1 MSKNVLTGDEEIKQ
15 LMASAKKIAV
25 VGLSRDPNKDSYR
38 VAKYL
43 QDHGYK
49 IIPVNPTISDVLG
62 EKAYPSLKEVPG
74 PVDIVDVFRRP
85 EDVPPIAEAAAGIKA
100 RALWMQLGIVNE
112 DAAKTAADA
121 GLKVVMDRCL
131 KVEHGR
137 LMG

>member
-1 MSKNVLTGDEEIKQ
+1 MGKNVLTDDEEIKQ

-25 VGLSRDPNKDSYR
+25 VGLSKDPSKDSYR

-43 QDHGYK
+43 QDQGYK
-49 IIPVNPTISDVLG
+49 IIPVNPTISEVLG

-85 EDVPPIAEAAAGIKA
+85 EDVPLIAEAAAGIKA
-100 RALWMQLGIVNE
+100 GALWMQLGIVNE
-112 DAAKTAADA
+112 DAAKTAAGA

>member
-1 MSKNVLTGDEEIKQ
+1 MSKNVLTSDEEIKQ
-15 LMASAKKIAV
+15 LIGSAKTIAV
-25 VGLSRDPNKDSYR
+25 VGLSKDPNKDSYR

-49 IIPVNPTISDVLG
+49 IIPVNPTISEVLG

-100 RALWMQLGIVNE
+100 KALWMQLGIVN
-112 DAAKTAADA
+112 DSAAKTAADA

>member
-1 MSKNVLTGDEEIKQ
+1 MGKNVLTDDEEIKQ

-25 VGLSRDPNKDSYR
+25 VGLSKDPSKDSYR

-43 QDHGYK
+43 QDQGYK
-49 IIPVNPTISDVLG
+49 IIPVNPTISEVLG

-85 EDVPPIAEAAAGIKA
+85 EDVPPIVEAAAGIKA
-100 RALWMQLGIVNE
+100 GALWMQLGIVNE
-112 DAAKTAADA
+112 DAAKTAAGA
-121 GLKVVMDRCL
+121 GMKVVMDRCL

>member
-1 MSKNVLTGDEEIKQ
+1 MSKNVLTSDEEIKQ
-15 LMASAKKIAV
+15 LIGSAKTIAV
-25 VGLSRDPNKDSYR
+25 VGLSKDPNKDSYR

-49 IIPVNPTISDVLG
+49 IIPVNPTISEVLG
-62 EKAYPSLKEVPG
+62 EKAYPSLKEVPE

-85 EDVPPIAEAAAGIKA
+85 EDVPPIAEAAVGIKA
-100 RALWMQLGIVNE
+100 KAFWMQLGIVN
-112 DAAKTAADA
+112 DSAAKTAADA